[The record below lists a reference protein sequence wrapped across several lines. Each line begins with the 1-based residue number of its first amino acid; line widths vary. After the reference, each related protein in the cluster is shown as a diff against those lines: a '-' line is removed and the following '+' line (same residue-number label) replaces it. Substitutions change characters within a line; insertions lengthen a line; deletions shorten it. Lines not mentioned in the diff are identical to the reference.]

1 MVGVAPGGDI
11 EMADADGDDSR
22 IVLHED
28 KKYYP
33 TAIEVYGE
41 GVRAPPANRLP
52 RAEPQPSP
60 AEPSLTGGALVL
72 GALRWRRRFRRRTR
86 SPSRSRSWLR

>member
-1 MVGVAPGGDI
+1 VGVVNGGDI
-11 EMADADGDDSR
+11 EMADAEDDESR

-41 GVRAPPANRLP
+41 GVRAPPASRP
-52 RAEPQPSP
+52 CREPSP
-60 AEPSLTGGALVL
+60 ASPAALAF
-72 GALRWRRRFRRRTR
+72 GALRSRLQSRRRTR